1 MTLPERPGDKSSD
14 GTASDDM
21 RTDHPTSTIPPT
33 TLTDVTVYTG
43 GHWLAHQDVRVV
55 DGAIASIEDTAHP
68 SDAAGGLVIPG
79 FVNTHTHLQQSL
91 MRGIAECT
99 PLLEWLLAVGEQ
111 SVAITPERA
120 YLAAVSACLEALR
133 SGTTTVVEHMWPHP
147 SDEVHAAVVQAL
159 RDTGIRAVLGR
170 GVADRPDATR
180 KWGFEPRLMQPLGD
194 VLDHVDG
201 LRELVGG
208 TRIDVALAVPN
219 PRSVTDAGMATIR
232 AFAQERDLPV
242 SIHLLET
249 ATDDLMCREHA
260 GVGAVE
266 HLDRNGFL
274 WDRVLAVHC
283 VELDAAGRRILHERG
298 VAVSHNPLS
307 NMRLG
312 SGIAPVPAMLDLGL
326 SVGLGVDGAA
336 SNDTQDMLETMRIA
350 AYLQRAAHRRADLLG
365 HREMVDIACGGA
377 NATLGLPEV
386 IGGVAVGGPADLTV
400 IRFDR
405 DYATLPVRDPGAS
418 LLTTGSRSIVDTV
431 IVGGEIVVA
440 DGRSTRIDEVEFT
453 KELAALG

>member
-1 MTLPERPGDKSSD
+1 MTPSD
-14 GTASDDM
+14 APAS
-21 RTDHPTSTIPPT
+21 HSPSFS
-33 TLTDVTVYTG
+33 DVTVFSG
-43 GHWLAHQDVRVV
+43 GAWHTHQDVHIAGGVV
-55 DGAIASIEDTAHP
+55 ASITDTPAP
-68 SDAAGGLVIPG
+68 ADSGNGFLIPG

-99 PLLEWLLAVGEQ
+99 PLLEWLLAVGEE

-120 YLAAVSACLEALR
+120 YLAAVSACLESLR

-147 SDEVHAAVVQAL
+147 SDEVHGAVIQAL

-170 GVADRPDATR
+170 GVADRADASR

-194 VLDHVDG
+194 VLEHVDH
-201 LRELVGG
+201 LRPQVKDAPI
-208 TRIDVALAVPN
+208 TVALAVPN
-219 PRSVTDAGMATIR
+219 PRSVTETGMITLR
-232 AFAQERDLPV
+232 EFAQARDLPV

-249 ATDDLMCREHA
+249 PTDDRMCLEHA

-266 HLDRNGFL
+266 YLDSNGFL

-283 VELDAAGRRILHERG
+283 VELDDIGQGILADRG

-312 SGIAPVPAMLDLGL
+312 SGIAPIPAMLDRGL
-326 SVGLGVDGAA
+326 AVGLGVDGAA
-336 SNDTQDMLETMRIA
+336 SNDTQDMLETFRIA
-350 AYLQRAAHRRADLLG
+350 SYVQRAVHKRADLLG
-365 HREMVDIACGGA
+365 FGEMLDIACGGA
-377 NATLGLPEV
+377 NVALGLPAV
-386 IGGVAVGGPADLTV
+386 VGGVSVGTPADLTL

-431 IVGGEIVVA
+431 MVDGQIVVE
-440 DGRSTRIDEVEFT
+440 DGRSTRVDEAEFT
-453 KELAALG
+453 KELLALR

>member
-1 MTLPERPGDKSSD
+1 MSPMIAFS
-14 GTASDDM
+14 
-21 RTDHPTSTIPPT
+21 
-33 TLTDVTVYTG
+33 DVTVYTG
-43 GHWLAHQDVRVV
+43 GRWLPHQDVHVAEGVV
-55 DGAIASIEDTAHP
+55 TAVDDTAHP
-68 SDAAGGLVIPG
+68 GTGTGHLIPG

-99 PLLEWLLAVGEQ
+99 PLLEWLLAVGEE

-147 SDEVHAAVVQAL
+147 SDEVHGAVIQAL

-180 KWGFEPRLMQPLGD
+180 RWGFEPRLMQPLGE
-194 VLDHVDG
+194 VLDHIDHLRGQVD
-201 LRELVGG
+201 RS
-208 TRIDVALAVPN
+208 RISVALAVPN
-219 PRSVTDAGMATIR
+219 PRSVTESGMATLR
-232 AFAQERDLPV
+232 EFARSRDMPV

-249 ATDDLMCREHA
+249 PTDDRMCLEHV
-260 GVGAVE
+260 GIGAVE
-266 HLDRNGFL
+266 YLDSNGFL

-283 VELDAAGRRILHERG
+283 VELDDVGQRILAERG

-312 SGIAPVPAMLDLGL
+312 SGVAPVPAMLDRGL
-326 SVGLGVDGAA
+326 MVGLGVDGAA
-336 SNDTQDMLETMRIA
+336 SNDTQDMLETFRIA
-350 AYLQRAAHRRADLLG
+350 AYVQRAVHKRADLLG
-365 HREMVDIACGGA
+365 FGEMLDIACGGA
-377 NATLGLPEV
+377 NTALGLPEV
-386 IGGVAVGGPADLTV
+386 VGGVSVGGPADLTL

-405 DYATLPVRDPGAS
+405 DHATLPVRDAGAS

-431 IVGGEIVVA
+431 MVDGEVVVA
-440 DGRSTRIDEVEFT
+440 DGRSTRVDEASIV
-453 KELAALG
+453 KELLSL

>member
-1 MTLPERPGDKSSD
+1 MTPSD
-14 GTASDDM
+14 APAS
-21 RTDHPTSTIPPT
+21 HSPSFS
-33 TLTDVTVYTG
+33 DVTVFSG
-43 GHWLAHQDVRVV
+43 GAWHTHQDVHIAGGVV
-55 DGAIASIEDTAHP
+55 ASITDTPAP
-68 SDAAGGLVIPG
+68 ADSGNGFLIPG

-99 PLLEWLLAVGEQ
+99 PLLEWLLAVGEE

-120 YLAAVSACLEALR
+120 YLAAVSACLESLR

-147 SDEVHAAVVQAL
+147 SDEVHGAVIQAL

-170 GVADRPDATR
+170 GVADRADASR

-194 VLDHVDG
+194 VLEHVDH
-201 LRELVGG
+201 LRPQVEDAPITL
-208 TRIDVALAVPN
+208 ALAVPN
-219 PRSVTDAGMATIR
+219 PRSVTETGMITLR
-232 AFAQERDLPV
+232 EFAQARDLPV

-249 ATDDLMCREHA
+249 PTDDRMCLEHA

-266 HLDRNGFL
+266 YLDSNGFL

-283 VELDAAGRRILHERG
+283 VELDDIGQGILADRG

-312 SGIAPVPAMLDLGL
+312 SGIAPIPAMLDRGL
-326 SVGLGVDGAA
+326 AVGLGVDGAA
-336 SNDTQDMLETMRIA
+336 SNDTQDMLETFRIA
-350 AYLQRAAHRRADLLG
+350 SYVQRAVHKRADLLG
-365 HREMVDIACGGA
+365 FGEMLDIACGGA
-377 NATLGLPEV
+377 NVALGLPAV
-386 IGGVAVGGPADLTV
+386 VGGVSVGRPADLTL

-431 IVGGEIVVA
+431 MVDGQIVVE
-440 DGRSTRIDEVEFT
+440 DGRSTRVDEAEFT
-453 KELAALG
+453 KELLALR

>member
-1 MTLPERPGDKSSD
+1 MTPSD
-14 GTASDDM
+14 APAS
-21 RTDHPTSTIPPT
+21 HSPSFS
-33 TLTDVTVYTG
+33 DVTVFSG
-43 GHWLAHQDVRVV
+43 GAWHTHQDVHIAGGVV
-55 DGAIASIEDTAHP
+55 ASITDTPAP
-68 SDAAGGLVIPG
+68 ADSGNGFLIPG

-99 PLLEWLLAVGEQ
+99 PLLEWLLAVGEE

-120 YLAAVSACLEALR
+120 YLAAVSACLESLR

-147 SDEVHAAVVQAL
+147 SDEVHGAVIQAL

-170 GVADRPDATR
+170 GVADRADASR

-194 VLDHVDG
+194 VLEHVDH
-201 LRELVGG
+201 LRAQVKDAPITL
-208 TRIDVALAVPN
+208 ALAVPN
-219 PRSVTDAGMATIR
+219 PRSVTETGMITLR
-232 AFAQERDLPV
+232 EFAQARDLPV

-249 ATDDLMCREHA
+249 PTDDRMCLEHA

-266 HLDRNGFL
+266 YLDSNGFL

-283 VELDAAGRRILHERG
+283 VELDDIGQGILADRG

-312 SGIAPVPAMLDLGL
+312 SGIAPIPAMLDRGL
-326 SVGLGVDGAA
+326 AVGLGVDGAA
-336 SNDTQDMLETMRIA
+336 SNDTQDMLETFRIA
-350 AYLQRAAHRRADLLG
+350 SYVQRAVHKRADLLG
-365 HREMVDIACGGA
+365 FGEMLDIACGGA
-377 NATLGLPEV
+377 NVALGLPAV
-386 IGGVAVGGPADLTV
+386 VGGVSVGRPADLTL

-431 IVGGEIVVA
+431 MVDGQIVVE
-440 DGRSTRIDEVEFT
+440 DGRSTRVDEAEFT
-453 KELAALG
+453 KELLALR

>member
-1 MTLPERPGDKSSD
+1 MTPSD
-14 GTASDDM
+14 PTAS
-21 RTDHPTSTIPPT
+21 RSPAFS
-33 TLTDVTVYTG
+33 DVSVFSAG
-43 GHWLAHQDVRVV
+43 AWHAHQDVHITEGVV
-55 DGAIASIEDTAHP
+55 ASITDTPAP
-68 SDAAGGLVIPG
+68 SDGGNGFLIPG

-99 PLLEWLLAVGEQ
+99 PLLEWLLAVGEE

-147 SDEVHAAVVQAL
+147 SDEVHGAVIQAV

-170 GVADRPDATR
+170 GVADRGDASR

-194 VLDHVDG
+194 VLDHIDH
-201 LRELVGG
+201 LRTQVEEVPITL
-208 TRIDVALAVPN
+208 ALAVPN
-219 PRSVTDAGMATIR
+219 PRSVTETGMITLR
-232 AFAQERDLPV
+232 EFAQARDLPV

-249 ATDDLMCREHA
+249 PTDDRMCIEHA
-260 GVGAVE
+260 GMGAVE
-266 HLDRNGFL
+266 YLDSNGFL

-283 VELDAAGRRILHERG
+283 VELDDVGHGILADRG

-312 SGIAPVPAMLDLGL
+312 SGVAPVPAMLDRGL
-326 SVGLGVDGAA
+326 AVGLGVDGAA
-336 SNDTQDMLETMRIA
+336 SNDTQDMLETFRIA
-350 AYLQRAAHRRADLLG
+350 SYVQRAVHKRADLLG
-365 HREMVDIACGGA
+365 FGEMLDIACGGA
-377 NATLGLPEV
+377 NVALGLPAV
-386 IGGVAVGGPADLTV
+386 VGGVSVGTPADLTL

-431 IVGGEIVVA
+431 MVDGQIVVE
-440 DGRSTRIDEVEFT
+440 DGHSTRIDEAEFT
-453 KELAALG
+453 KELLALR

>member
-1 MTLPERPGDKSSD
+1 MTQQNS
-14 GTASDDM
+14 
-21 RTDHPTSTIPPT
+21 
-33 TLTDVTVYTG
+33 TLTDVCVYTG
-43 GHWLAHQDVRVV
+43 GEWVSHQDVR
-55 DGAIASIEDTAHP
+55 I
-68 SDAAGGLVIPG
+68 AAGVVESIGPSARPGDGSGYVIPG

-99 PLLEWLLAVGEQ
+99 PLLEWLLAVGQE
-111 SVAITPERA
+111 SIAITPERA
-120 YLAAVSACLEALR
+120 YLAAVAACLEALR

-147 SDEVHAAVVQAL
+147 SDEVHAAVIQAL

-194 VLDHVDG
+194 VLDHVDH
-201 LRELVGG
+201 LRERVRDS
-208 TRIDVALAVPN
+208 RIEIALAVPN
-219 PRSVTDAGMATIR
+219 PRSLTETGMVR
-232 AFAQERDLPV
+232 LREFAQERDLSV

-249 ATDDLMCREHA
+249 PTDDRMCLEHA

-266 HLDRNGFL
+266 YLDGSGFL
-274 WDRVLAVHC
+274 WNRVLAVHC
-283 VELDAAGRRILHERG
+283 VELDDVGQGILAERG

-312 SGIAPVPAMLDLGL
+312 SGVAPVPAMLDRGL
-326 SVGLGVDGAA
+326 AVGLGVDGAA
-336 SNDTQDMLETMRIA
+336 SNDTQDMLETFRIA
-350 AYLQRAAHRRADLLG
+350 AYLQRAVHKRADLLG
-365 HREMVDIACGGA
+365 FGDMLDIACGGA
-377 NATLGLPEV
+377 NVALGLPEV
-386 IGGVAVGGPADLTV
+386 IGGVSVGMPADLTV

-431 IVGGEIVVA
+431 IVGGETVVV
-440 DGRSTRIDEVEFT
+440 DGRSTRIDEAEFT
-453 KELAALG
+453 KELLALR